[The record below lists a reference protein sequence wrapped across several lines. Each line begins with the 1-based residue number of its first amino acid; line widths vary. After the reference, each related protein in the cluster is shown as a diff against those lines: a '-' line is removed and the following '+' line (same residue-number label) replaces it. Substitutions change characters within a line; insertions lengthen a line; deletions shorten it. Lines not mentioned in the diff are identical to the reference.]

1 MNDDDYMKMVT
12 IINMM
17 TKMTLPGG
25 TRHEAAGGRPD
36 DQAEREAGQAGQ
48 VAQRALQ
55 VQVGLSLATRFFDN
69 SFLWQLVSLAPFFF
83 GNLSLCEN
91 TVFLFNREGTA
102 EDRVILD
109 CVTSLQH
116 GEDLSLDF
124 DKNGDIEMVSRYNVV
139 LNCVNSLQHG
149 EDLSLL

>member
-1 MNDDDYMKMVT
+1 MNDDDYMKMV
-12 IINMM
+12 

-55 VQVGLSLATRFFDN
+55 VQVGLSLATCFFGA
-69 SFLWQLVSLAPFFF
+69 SFFGALFLWQ
-83 GNLSLCEN
+83 LSLCEN
-91 TVFLFNREGTA
+91 TVSFFNREGTA

-116 GEDLSLDF
+116 GEDLSL
-124 DKNGDIEMVSRYNVV
+124 
-139 LNCVNSLQHG
+139 L
-149 EDLSLL
+149 

>member
-1 MNDDDYMKMVT
+1 MTDDDYMKMVT
-12 IINMM
+12 ITKMV

-25 TRHEAAGGRPD
+25 TRHEATGGRPD

-83 GNLSLCEN
+83 G
-91 TVFLFNREGTA
+91 TFFLWQL
-102 EDRVILD
+102 I
-109 CVTSLQH
+109 S
-116 GEDLSLDF
+116 
-124 DKNGDIEMVSRYNVV
+124 M
-139 LNCVNSLQHG
+139 
-149 EDLSLL
+149 